1 MSSHK
6 NRLMLRPILRSYG
19 PSNGVL
25 FHKCG
30 AYGVMLILLM
40 ALAFAGR
47 VQAQQAGSIIGRWHS
62 KDAVQEITA
71 DFGNDGSF
79 YQVVHSA
86 YGRMESRG
94 RYRLAG
100 QVLVIEIEGAPQPLQ
115 SQCRFM
121 DADTLVLTYPTGE
134 VIRAQR
140 LKSETA
146 TRSAPPAQPSASTNP
161 APNPKPQPA
170 AKTVSPSAPASGKAG
185 AKPMTILLRRV
196 WEPNERAFT
205 VLVPNGWTTSGGI
218 FNVNPLKMNGP
229 GNTLAPKSDFSVKSD
244 EPGTAMLRWLPSW
257 NYADLSFAPTG
268 KGLFRPGQYY
278 QGMLVRMLITPRQF
292 LTELLRAERPRASGL
307 RVIAEDPM
315 QEIAEANA
323 EKSQQINAF
332 LRQRGLPLNRFE
344 CLGMLVE
351 YTESGRLFRESL
363 MTTIADS
370 RGGAFMWSNENTI
383 MFRAPAEEFEAWKPV
398 LDMVRSSLTLNPQ
411 WVAAVT
417 KAVNQRTKAA
427 RETQQYVNRVAH
439 EIVENRRRTNAEIRH
454 ENWLSI
460 TGQEEYKN
468 PFTGEVERGTSAYP
482 YRWENNQGEVLY
494 TDQNGF
500 DPNRAEQYNTRE
512 WKPSQVWD
520 RKKE

>member
-1 MSSHK
+1 MNSHK
-6 NRLMLRPILRSYG
+6 YRLMLHPHFRSHG
-19 PSNGVL
+19 PTGSVL
-25 FHKCG
+25 FQKCG
-30 AYGVMLILLM
+30 ATGVMVVLLIV
-40 ALAFAGR
+40 LAFAVR
-47 VQAQQAGSIIGRWHS
+47 VQAQPSGSIVGRWHS

-71 DFGNDGSF
+71 DFGADGSF
-79 YQVVHSA
+79 YQVLRSA
-86 YGRMESRG
+86 SGRMESRG
-94 RYRLAG
+94 RYRLTG
-100 QVLVIEIEGAPQPLQ
+100 RVLVIEIDGAPQPLQ
-115 SQCRFM
+115 SQCRFTDPDSM
-121 DADTLVLTYPTGE
+121 VLTYPTGE

-140 LKSETA
+140 VKSGTA
-146 TRSAPPAQPSASTNP
+146 PQSAASAQPAATANQTP
-161 APNPKPQPA
+161 APKPQPIPRTA
-170 AKTVSPSAPASGKAG
+170 APTAPASGNSG
-185 AKPMTILLRRV
+185 SRPLTILLQRV

-218 FNVNPLKMNGP
+218 FNVNPLKTNGP
-229 GNTLAPKSDFSVKSD
+229 GNTLAPKSDFSVRSD
-244 EPGTAMLRWLPSW
+244 ERGTVMLRWLPSW
-257 NYADLSFAPTG
+257 NYADLSLAPTG
-268 KGLFRPGQYY
+268 KGLFRPGQHY

-292 LTELLRAERPRASGL
+292 LTELLRTERPQASGL

-315 QEIAEANA
+315 QEVAEANA

-332 LRQRGLPLNRFE
+332 LRQRGLPPNRFE

-363 MTTIADS
+363 ITTIADS

-398 LDMVRSSLTLNPQ
+398 LDMIRSSLTMNPQ

-439 EIVENRRRTNAEIRH
+439 EIVENRRGTNAEIRH

-460 TGQEEYKN
+460 SGQEEYKN

-500 DPNRAEQYNTRE
+500 DPNRIEQYNTRE
-512 WKPSQVWD
+512 WKRSQVWD
-520 RKKE
+520 RKK